1 MSIMTISKGGV
12 TRAPDKTQLKNY
24 LAKGLTQAQIVEA
37 WERDSNIR
45 ISRSAIGMA
54 IKRYDLASAH
64 PRPNYMEMIP
74 WTVRKDHQMH
84 WDARMLRL
92 EARRRRG
99 EALTDKEKRDLT
111 VWRSRLDEA
120 DAVVIYEQ
128 NTDEGFFWV
137 SRLESDDDIV
147 RR

>member
-1 MSIMTISKGGV
+1 MTTSKEGV
-12 TRAPDKTQLKNY
+12 TRAPNKTQLKNY
-24 LAKGLTQAQIVEA
+24 LAKGLTQEQIVEA

-45 ISRSAIGMA
+45 VSRSAIGMA
-54 IKRYDLASAH
+54 IKRYELASSR

-74 WTVRKDHQMH
+74 WTVRREHQMH

-111 VWRSRLDEA
+111 QWRSRLDEA
-120 DAVVIYEQ
+120 DAVVVYEPDS
-128 NTDEGFFWV
+128 NEGFFWV
-137 SRLESDDDIV
+137 QRLSTDDDIV
-147 RR
+147 RRG